1 MSPLVPWL
9 WAAGA
14 VQLLISA
21 ANVFVPRIL
30 SYKDNLSKISPI
42 VRQVFII
49 HSVYIVIVV
58 VGFSGLCFIFAPELA
73 GDDKLGRCLSGF
85 MAVFWALRVVLQFAY
100 VNAEI
105 KRAHRAG
112 HVAYTLAVAC
122 LAGVFGAAALGVV
135 K

>member
-9 WAAGA
+9 WAAGI

-58 VGFSGLCFIFAPELA
+58 VGVSGLCFMFATELA
-73 GDDKLGRCLSGF
+73 GDDKLGRSLNGF
-85 MAVFWALRVVLQFAY
+85 MAVFCGFRVVLQFACD
-100 VNAEI
+100 NAEI
-105 KRAHRAG
+105 K
-112 HVAYTLAVAC
+112 
-122 LAGVFGAAALGVV
+122 
-135 K
+135 

>member
-1 MSPLVPWL
+1 M
-9 WAAGA
+9 
-14 VQLLISA
+14 
-21 ANVFVPRIL
+21 
-30 SYKDNLSKISPI
+30 
-42 VRQVFII
+42 
-49 HSVYIVIVV
+49 VV

-73 GDDKLGRCLSGF
+73 GDDMLGRCLSGF

-112 HVAYTLAVAC
+112 HIAYTLAVAC